1 MKTTKLYYTDAYL
14 KEFQSVITDIT
25 ENSIVLEKTAFF
37 PEGGGQ
43 SSDIGTLGE
52 CEIYDV
58 QEINSEIHHFF
69 KGSPSYK
76 KGDIITG
83 KINFEKRFSD
93 MQQHS
98 GEHIVSGLAH
108 KMFGCDNVG
117 FHLGS
122 EVVTLD
128 LNRVFTYEEIVALE
142 KASNNVVTSNKK
154 ITGTFPDKATL
165 STLNFRSKKEISED
179 LRIVEIQDTDICAC
193 CAPHVSMTGE
203 IGLIKIVDYEKH
215 RGGTRIS
222 ILCGQRA
229 MEDYRIKQEQNRNIS
244 IALKVKE
251 YETYDG
257 VRKLLSRKADLDFEN
272 GSLNREIA
280 NLQADA
286 VEPNDKIIAF
296 TELTG
301 SNLTI
306 FSNKLK
312 EKASVFAAVFSQTE
326 EDKFQYVISSNSID
340 VRDLCKEMNSKL
352 NGKGGGKPMM
362 VQGTLNS
369 NKEQIIEFF
378 GRGKGIE

>member
-69 KGSPSYK
+69 KGSPAYK
-76 KGDIITG
+76 KGDVITG

-286 VEPNDKIIAF
+286 VEPKDKIIAF

-378 GRGKGIE
+378 GRGKGME

>member
-1 MKTTKLYYTDAYL
+1 MKTGKLYYTDAYL
-14 KEFQSVITDIT
+14 KEFQAIITDIT
-25 ENSIVLEKTAFF
+25 ENSIVLEETAFF

-69 KGSPSYK
+69 KGSHSYK
-76 KGDIITG
+76 KGDTITG
-83 KINFEKRFSD
+83 KIDFTKRFSD

-128 LNRVFTYEEIVALE
+128 LNRVFTYEEIIDLE
-142 KASNNVVTSNKK
+142 KAANNVVTSNKK
-154 ITGTFPDKATL
+154 ISVTFPDKD
-165 STLNFRSKKEISED
+165 TLNTLKFRSKKEITED
-179 LRIVEIQDTDICAC
+179 LRIVEIQDTDTCAC

-229 MEDYRIKQEQNRNIS
+229 MKDYRIKQQQNRNIS
-244 IALKVKE
+244 ILLKVKE

-257 VRKLLSRKADLDFEN
+257 VIKLLKRKADLDFEN

-286 VEPNDKIIAF
+286 IESKDKIIAF
-296 TELTG
+296 TELNG
-301 SNLTI
+301 NNLTI

-312 EKASVFAAVFSQTE
+312 EKASIFAAVFSKTE
-326 EDKFQYVISSNSID
+326 EKKFKYVISSNSID
-340 VRDLCKEMNSKL
+340 VRKLCKEMNSKL
-352 NGKGGGKPMM
+352 NGRGGGKPMM
-362 VQGTLNS
+362 VQGTVNS
-369 NKEQIIEFF
+369 NKEQIIKFF
-378 GRGKGIE
+378 GER